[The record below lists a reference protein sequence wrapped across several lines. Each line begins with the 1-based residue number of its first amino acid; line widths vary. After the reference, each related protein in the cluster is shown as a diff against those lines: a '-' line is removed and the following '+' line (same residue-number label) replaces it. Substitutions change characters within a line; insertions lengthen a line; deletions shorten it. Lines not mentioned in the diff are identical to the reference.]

1 MDYDI
6 LLDEW
11 FEKVMNESE
20 KATRVADRQND
31 YTYKAGYN
39 DGYAHGL
46 IMATSILNRM
56 EKRMKKKNNK

>member
-1 MDYDI
+1 MDYDK
-6 LLDEW
+6 LLDDW

-20 KATRVADRQND
+20 KATRVADRQID

-39 DGYAHGL
+39 YGYAQGL

-56 EKRMKKKNNK
+56 EKKMKNKIK